1 MVAAAANQHLLVR
14 KQVENGVTRTL
25 VLPLLDPQEREK
37 ELAELAGGDSGE
49 ARRFAAS
56 LLQQRSAIA

>member
-1 MVAAAANQHLLVR
+1 LVR